1 MTFSTRVTTTD
12 ESAIIHEVIATAGW
26 GITHECVHVVQ
37 SLDPAAYLLASD
49 ESGRAIGVGFGLAFR
64 QSAWIGHLVVRPEA
78 RGLGVGKALF
88 DEILR
93 HLVDSGKW
101 PIYLVATEMGAPLYA
116 KFGFVH
122 DGGWTRWEFPHGA
135 EPNLA
140 AVAALGASS
149 LGISVLPIEDGH
161 LSRLVQF
168 DTERFGDD
176 RGQLLELSY
185 RMYPSGRWWPSA
197 QTETWPAAWSA
208 ARWAWGPS
216 WRSPKPRR
224 RSWRAC
230 CACLRRRG
238 RPGST

>member
-1 MTFSTRVTTTD
+1 MRSSLPPAGASPT
-12 ESAIIHEVIATAGW
+12 SACTW
-26 GITHECVHVVQ
+26 C
-37 SLDPAAYLLASD
+37 SP
-49 ESGRAIGVGFGLAFR
+49 RPRGLSPGLR
-64 QSAWIGHLVVRPEA
+64 RVRPRHRRRLRPRLPPERLDRPSGGAARA

-140 AVAALGASS
+140 AVAALGASL

-176 RGQLLELSY
+176 RGQLLELVSDVPLAVAGGPPP
-185 RMYPSGRWWPSA
+185 RRRRGRLRGR
-197 QTETWPAAWSA
+197 A
-208 ARWAWGPS
+208 ARRAWGPS
-216 WRSPKPRR
+216 WRSPRKPRR

-230 CACLRRRG
+230 CACLHRRG